1 MNLALASMTINKQ
14 LLEKLREK
22 REKVLL
28 FDFSDIWNI
37 FMNNSYFYFSPNVRL
52 KAIGIF
58 GRKKH
63 LIKFVWN

>member
-28 FDFSDIWNI
+28 FDFSDI
-37 FMNNSYFYFSPNVRL
+37 
-52 KAIGIF
+52 
-58 GRKKH
+58 
-63 LIKFVWN
+63 